1 MKAKGLGMHLTDSN
15 FMEAIEQEARDKE
28 QKEKEKKQR
37 GEARKS
43 KRAAREQCEAEW
55 KLIKEEHERA
65 VEAWKLECERL
76 KAGGARPRD
85 LPTKPKRPSKP
96 KPAVE
101 DDKDNNNNNSSDE
114 DAM

>member
-1 MKAKGLGMHLTDSN
+1 MGNKALS
-15 FMEAIEQEARDKE
+15 ERV
-28 QKEKEKKQR
+28 
-37 GEARKS
+37 KS
-43 KRAAREQCEAEW
+43 LNRSTAREQCEAEW

-101 DDKDNNNNNSSDE
+101 DDEDDNNNSSDE
-114 DAM
+114 EAM

>member
-15 FMEAIEQEARDKE
+15 FMEAIKQEARNKE

-96 KPAVE
+96 KPVVE
-101 DDKDNNNNNSSDE
+101 ADEDNNNNNLSDE
-114 DAM
+114 EAM